1 MKVRI
6 DNVTKKFGNTT
17 AVNNFS
23 AELQDGHLICLLG
36 PSGCGKST
44 LLNMLCGIIPVTE
57 GKIYFDDKDVTKL
70 PPDQRNIG
78 MVFQNYALYPHM
90 TVAQNIAFPLEVLK
104 VKKDERKARVEEIAK
119 LVHVDNLLRRY
130 PSELSGGQQQRVA
143 IARAMVK
150 KPQLLLMDEPLSN
163 LDARLR
169 LEMREE
175 IRRIQK
181 ETGVTTVFVTHD
193 QEEAMSISD
202 SILLMKDGLL
212 IQSGLCQELYV
223 NPNSLFVAEFL
234 GNPPA
239 NKLSVVE
246 CEQSERIETTAEL
259 QKYIGDFDKLNHPAT
274 VAIRPEAFTL
284 DPNGTEAEI
293 LFISE
298 MGKDQIVTMTYLGN
312 TVRAILNLDE
322 LEQVV
327 STGSTTANA
336 SATTA
341 LIGRKIKV
349 GLKKKGV
356 FTFDKEGH
364 RCHPDSASC
373 HPELDSGSN

>member
-6 DNVTKKFGNTT
+6 DNVTKKFGHTI
-17 AVNNFS
+17 AVSNFS
-23 AELQDGHLICLLG
+23 AELEDGHLICLLG

-44 LLNMLCGIIPVTE
+44 LLNMMCGIVPVTE
-57 GKIYFDDKDVTKL
+57 GKIFFDDKDVTAL

-90 TVAQNIAFPLEVLK
+90 TVLENICFPLEVQK
-104 VKKDERKARVEEIAK
+104 VKKEERIERAKKIAE

-143 IARAMVK
+143 IARAMIK
-150 KPQLLLMDEPLSN
+150 NPKLLLMDEPLSN

-202 SILLMKDGLL
+202 SILLMKDGIL
-212 IQSGLCQELYV
+212 IQSGLCQELYKD
-223 NPNSLFVAEFL
+223 PNCLFVAEFL

-239 NKLSVVE
+239 NKITITEAENSVDA
-246 CEQSERIETTAEL
+246 IPYGL
-259 QKYIGDFDKLNHPAT
+259 DKLNHKGQLT
-274 VAIRPEAFTL
+274 IAIRPESFYL
-284 DPNGTEAEI
+284 DDKGTEAEI
-293 LFISE
+293 LSISE
-298 MGKDQIVTMTYLGN
+298 MGKDQIVTLSYLN
-312 TVRAILNLDE
+312 HTVRAILNLDDDN
-322 LEQVV
+322 LT
-327 STGSTTANA
+327 TGS
-336 SATTA
+336 
-341 LIGRKIKV
+341 KIKV

-356 FTFDKEGH
+356 FFFDDEG
-364 RCHPDSASC
+364 RR
-373 HPELDSGSN
+373 L

>member
-6 DNVTKKFGNTT
+6 DKVTKEFGHTR
-17 AVNNFS
+17 AVADFT

-44 LLNMLCGIIPVTE
+44 LLNMLCGIIPVTQ
-57 GKIYFDDKDVTKL
+57 GQIFFDDKDVTKL

-90 TVAQNIAFPLEVLK
+90 TVAQNIAFPLEVQK
-104 VKKDERKARVEEIAK
+104 VKKEERMARVEEIAK

-239 NKLSVVE
+239 NKLPASVVE
-246 CEQSERIETTAEL
+246 PVETTAEPGNIL
-259 QKYIGDFDKLNHPAT
+259 
-274 VAIRPEAFTL
+274 AIRPEAFTL
-284 DPNGTEAEI
+284 DENGTEAEI
-293 LFISE
+293 QFISE

-312 TVRAILNLDE
+312 TVHAILNLEDMK
-322 LEQVV
+322 VNP
-327 STGSTTANA
+327 GS
-336 SATTA
+336 
-341 LIGRKIKV
+341 KIKV

-364 RCHPDSASC
+364 RCHP
-373 HPELDSGSN
+373 ELDSGSN

>member
-17 AVNNFS
+17 AVSNFS
-23 AELQDGHLICLLG
+23 AELEDGHLICLLG

-44 LLNMLCGIIPVTE
+44 LLNMLCGIIPVTQ
-57 GKIYFDDKDVTKL
+57 GQIFFDDKDVTKL

-104 VKKDERKARVEEIAK
+104 VKKDERMARVEEIAK

-181 ETGVTTVFVTHD
+181 ETGVSTVFVTHD

-239 NKLSVVE
+239 NKLPASVVE
-246 CEQSERIETTAEL
+246 CEQSERIETTA
-259 QKYIGDFDKLNHPAT
+259 AT

-284 DPNGTEAEI
+284 DPDGTEAEI

-312 TVRAILNLDE
+312 TVRAILNLED
-322 LEQVV
+322 VV
-327 STGSTTANA
+327 STGSTTALA
-336 SATTA
+336 
-341 LIGRKIKV
+341 GKKIKV

-356 FTFDKEGH
+356 FTFDKEG
-364 RCHPDSASC
+364 RRLS
-373 HPELDSGSN
+373 

>member
-17 AVNNFS
+17 AVSNFS
-23 AELQDGHLICLLG
+23 AELEDGHLICLLG

-44 LLNMLCGIIPVTE
+44 LLNMLCGIIPVTQ

-239 NKLSVVE
+239 NKLPVVE
-246 CEQSERIETTAEL
+246 CEQSERIETTA
-259 QKYIGDFDKLNHPAT
+259 AT

-284 DPNGTEAEI
+284 DPNGIEAEI

-298 MGKDQIVTMTYLGN
+298 MGKDQIVTMKYLGN
-312 TVRAILNLDE
+312 TVRAILNLE
-322 LEQVV
+322 NSGLA
-327 STGSTTANA
+327 SGS
-336 SATTA
+336 
-341 LIGRKIKV
+341 KIKV

-356 FTFDKEGH
+356 FTFDKEGW
-364 RCHPDSASC
+364 RLS
-373 HPELDSGSN
+373 

>member
-6 DNVTKKFGNTT
+6 DNVTKTFGQTT
-17 AVNNFS
+17 AVSNFS
-23 AELQDGHLICLLG
+23 AELEDGHLICLLG

-44 LLNMLCGIIPVTE
+44 LLNMLCGIIPVSQ
-57 GKIYFDDKDVTKL
+57 GQIFFDDKDVTKL
-70 PPDQRNIG
+70 PPDKRNIG

-90 TVAQNIAFPLEVLK
+90 TVAENIAFPLEIQK
-104 VKKDERKARVEEIAK
+104 VKKDERKARVEQIAK

-181 ETGVTTVFVTHD
+181 ETGITTVFVTHD

-202 SILLMKDGLL
+202 SILLMKDGVL
-212 IQSGLCQELYV
+212 IQNGLCQELYV
-223 NPNSLFVAEFL
+223 NPNCLFVAEFL

-239 NKLSVVE
+239 NKII
-246 CEQSERIETTAEL
+246 Q
-259 QKYIGDFDKLNHPAT
+259 DDKIL
-274 VAIRPEAFTL
+274 AIRPEAFTL

-293 LFISE
+293 QFISE

-312 TVRAILNLDE
+312 TVRAILNLDQLEEE
-322 LEQVV
+322 LEDSSKGIKTNISLLGQ
-327 STGSTTANA
+327 
-336 SATTA
+336 
-341 LIGRKIKV
+341 KIKV
-349 GLKKKGV
+349 SVKQKGL
-356 FTFDKEGH
+356 FTFDKEG
-364 RCHPDSASC
+364 RRI
-373 HPELDSGSN
+373 

>member
-6 DNVTKKFGNTT
+6 DNVTKTFGQTT
-17 AVNNFS
+17 AVSNFS
-23 AELQDGHLICLLG
+23 AELEDGHLICLLG

-44 LLNMLCGIIPVTE
+44 LLNMLCGIIPVSQ
-57 GKIYFDDKDVTKL
+57 GQIFFDDKDVTKL

-90 TVAQNIAFPLEVLK
+90 TVAENIAFPLEIQK

-181 ETGVTTVFVTHD
+181 ETGITTVFVTHD

-202 SILLMKDGLL
+202 SILLMKDGVL
-212 IQSGLCQELYV
+212 IQNGLCQELYV
-223 NPNSLFVAEFL
+223 NPNCLFVAEFL

-239 NKLSVVE
+239 NKII
-246 CEQSERIETTAEL
+246 Q
-259 QKYIGDFDKLNHPAT
+259 DDKIL
-274 VAIRPEAFTL
+274 AIRPEAFTL

-293 LFISE
+293 QYISE

-312 TVRAILNLDE
+312 TVRAILNLDQLEEE
-322 LEQVV
+322 LEDSSKGIKTNISLLGQ
-327 STGSTTANA
+327 
-336 SATTA
+336 
-341 LIGRKIKV
+341 KIKV
-349 GLKKKGV
+349 SVKQKGL
-356 FTFDKEGH
+356 FTFDKEG
-364 RCHPDSASC
+364 RRI
-373 HPELDSGSN
+373 

>member
-1 MKVRI
+1 MQVRI
-6 DNVTKKFGNTT
+6 DNVTKKFGHTT
-17 AVNNFS
+17 AVSNFS
-23 AELQDGHLICLLG
+23 AELEDGHLICLLG

-57 GKIYFDDKDVTKL
+57 GKIFFDDKDVTAL

-90 TVAQNIAFPLEVLK
+90 TVSENISFPLEVLK
-104 VKKDERKARVEEIAK
+104 VNKEERKARVDAIAK
-119 LVHVDNLLRRY
+119 LVHVDTLLRRY

-150 KPQLLLMDEPLSN
+150 NPALLLMDEPLSN

-212 IQSGLCQELYV
+212 IQSGLCQELYK
-223 NPNSLFVAEFL
+223 NPNCLFVAEFL

-239 NKLSVVE
+239 NKLVE
-246 CEQSERIETTAEL
+246 D
-259 QKYIGDFDKLNHPAT
+259 QKIT
-274 VAIRPEAFTL
+274 AIRPESFYL
-284 DPNGTEAEI
+284 DDNGTEAEI
-293 LFISE
+293 LAISE
-298 MGKDQIVTMTYLGN
+298 MGKDQIVTLSYRGN
-312 TVRAILNLDE
+312 TVRAILNLEDE
-322 LEQVV
+322 
-327 STGSTTANA
+327 SITTGS
-336 SATTA
+336 
-341 LIGRKIKV
+341 KIKIS
-349 GLKKKGV
+349 LKEKGV
-356 FTFDKEGH
+356 FYFDNQG
-364 RCHPDSASC
+364 RR
-373 HPELDSGSN
+373 L

>member
-17 AVNNFS
+17 AVSDFS
-23 AELQDGHLICLLG
+23 AELEDGHLICLLG

-44 LLNMLCGIIPVTE
+44 LLNMLCGIIPVTQ
-57 GKIYFDDKDVTKL
+57 GQIFFDDKDVTKL

-90 TVAQNIAFPLEVLK
+90 TVAENISFPLEVLK
-104 VKKDERKARVEEIAK
+104 VKKEERKARVEEIAK

-239 NKLSVVE
+239 NKIEVTNAVVE
-246 CEQSERIETTAEL
+246 ALETTTKAEVGNIL
-259 QKYIGDFDKLNHPAT
+259 
-274 VAIRPEAFTL
+274 AIRPEAFTL
-284 DPNGTEAEI
+284 DPNGVEAEI

-298 MGKDQIVTMTYLGN
+298 MGKDQIVTMTYLEN
-312 TVRAILNLDE
+312 TVRAILNLDDMF
-322 LEQVV
+322 
-327 STGSTTANA
+327 STGSTTV
-336 SATTA
+336 SA
-341 LIGRKIKV
+341 GSKIKV

-356 FTFDKEGH
+356 FTFDKEG
-364 RCHPDSASC
+364 RRLS
-373 HPELDSGSN
+373 

>member
-1 MKVRI
+1 MRVRI
-6 DNVTKKFGNTT
+6 DNVTKKFGHTT
-17 AVNNFS
+17 AVSNFS

-57 GKIYFDDKDVTKL
+57 GQIFFDDKDVTKL

-90 TVAQNIAFPLEVLK
+90 TVAQNIAFPLEVQK
-104 VKKDERKARVEEIAK
+104 VSKEERKARVEEIAK

-223 NPNSLFVAEFL
+223 NPNCLFVAEFL

-239 NKLSVVE
+239 NKLPASVVE
-246 CEQSERIETTAEL
+246 PVETTAEPGNIL
-259 QKYIGDFDKLNHPAT
+259 
-274 VAIRPEAFTL
+274 AIRPEAFTL

-293 LFISE
+293 QFISE

-312 TVRAILNLDE
+312 TVRAILNLED
-322 LEQVV
+322 VV
-327 STGSTTANA
+327 STSSTTGF
-336 SATTA
+336 
-341 LIGRKIKV
+341 IGSKIKV

-356 FTFDKEGH
+356 FTFDKEG
-364 RCHPDSASC
+364 RRLS
-373 HPELDSGSN
+373 

>member
-17 AVNNFS
+17 AVSNFS
-23 AELQDGHLICLLG
+23 AELEDGHLICLLG

-44 LLNMLCGIIPVTE
+44 LLNMLCGIIPVTQ
-57 GKIYFDDKDVTKL
+57 GQIFFDDKDVTKL

-78 MVFQNYALYPHM
+78 MVFQNYALYPYM
-90 TVAQNIAFPLEVLK
+90 TVAENIAFPLEVLK

-119 LVHVDNLLRRY
+119 LVHVDNLLKRY

-239 NKLSVVE
+239 NKIVE
-246 CEQSERIETTAEL
+246 E
-259 QKYIGDFDKLNHPAT
+259 DKIT
-274 VAIRPEAFTL
+274 AIRPEAFTL

-298 MGKDQIVTMTYLGN
+298 MGKDQIVSMTYKGN

-322 LEQVV
+322 LV
-327 STGSTTANA
+327 STSSTTGLVG
-336 SATTA
+336 S
-341 LIGRKIKV
+341 KIKV

-356 FTFDKEGH
+356 FTFDKEG
-364 RCHPDSASC
+364 RRLS
-373 HPELDSGSN
+373 

>member
-6 DNVTKKFGNTT
+6 DNVTKKFGHTT
-17 AVNNFS
+17 AVSNFS
-23 AELQDGHLICLLG
+23 AELKDGHLICLLG

-44 LLNMLCGIIPVTE
+44 LLNMLCGIVPVTE
-57 GKIYFDDKDVTKL
+57 GKIYFDDKDVTSL

-90 TVAQNIAFPLEVLK
+90 TVAENISFPLEVLK
-104 VKKDERKARVEEIAK
+104 VKKDERKAKVEEISK

-163 LDARLR
+163 LGARLR

-223 NPNSLFVAEFL
+223 NPNCLFVAEFL

-239 NKLSVVE
+239 NKI
-246 CEQSERIETTAEL
+246 IEE
-259 QKYIGDFDKLNHPAT
+259 DKTL
-274 VAIRPEAFTL
+274 AIRPEAFTL
-284 DPNGTEAEI
+284 EPNGTEAEI

-298 MGKDQIVTMTYLGN
+298 MGKDQIVTMTYKGN
-312 TVRAILNLDE
+312 TVRAILNLDDKN
-322 LEQVV
+322 LT
-327 STGSTTANA
+327 TGS
-336 SATTA
+336 
-341 LIGRKIKV
+341 KIKV
-349 GLKKKGV
+349 GLKQKGV
-356 FTFDKEGH
+356 FYFDKEG
-364 RCHPDSASC
+364 RR
-373 HPELDSGSN
+373 L

>member
-6 DNVTKKFGNTT
+6 DNVTKTFGQTT
-17 AVNNFS
+17 AVSNFS
-23 AELQDGHLICLLG
+23 AELEDGHLICLLG

-44 LLNMLCGIIPVTE
+44 LLNMLCGIIPVSQ
-57 GKIYFDDKDVTKL
+57 GQIFFDDKDVTKL

-90 TVAQNIAFPLEVLK
+90 TVAENIAFPLEIQK
-104 VKKDERKARVEEIAK
+104 VKKDERKTRVEEIAK

-181 ETGVTTVFVTHD
+181 ETGITTVFVTHD

-202 SILLMKDGLL
+202 SILLMKDGVL
-212 IQSGLCQELYV
+212 IQNGLCQELYV
-223 NPNSLFVAEFL
+223 NPNCLFVAEFL

-239 NKLSVVE
+239 NKIIQE
-246 CEQSERIETTAEL
+246 
-259 QKYIGDFDKLNHPAT
+259 DKIL
-274 VAIRPEAFTL
+274 AIRPEAFTL

-293 LFISE
+293 QFISE

-312 TVRAILNLDE
+312 TVRAILNLDQLKEE
-322 LEQVV
+322 LEDSSKGIKTNISLLGQ
-327 STGSTTANA
+327 
-336 SATTA
+336 
-341 LIGRKIKV
+341 KIKV
-349 GLKKKGV
+349 SVKQKGL
-356 FTFDKEGH
+356 FTFDKEG
-364 RCHPDSASC
+364 RRI
-373 HPELDSGSN
+373 

>member
-6 DNVTKKFGNTT
+6 DNVTKKFGHTT
-17 AVNNFS
+17 AVSKFS

-57 GKIYFDDKDVTKL
+57 GQIFFDDKDVTKL

-90 TVAQNIAFPLEVLK
+90 TVAENIAFPLEVQK
-104 VKKDERKARVEEIAK
+104 VKKEERKARVEEIAK
-119 LVHVDNLLRRY
+119 LVHVDNLLKRY

-223 NPNSLFVAEFL
+223 NPNTLFVAEFL

-239 NKLSVVE
+239 NKIVE
-246 CEQSERIETTAEL
+246 
-259 QKYIGDFDKLNHPAT
+259 DDKIT
-274 VAIRPEAFTL
+274 AIRPEAFTL

-293 LFISE
+293 QFISE

-312 TVRAILNLDE
+312 TVRAILNLDDMN
-322 LEQVV
+322 V
-327 STGSTTANA
+327 GSG
-336 SATTA
+336 S
-341 LIGRKIKV
+341 KIKV

-364 RCHPDSASC
+364 RCHP
-373 HPELDSGSN
+373 ELDSGSIEKESR

>member
-6 DNVTKKFGNTT
+6 DNVTKTFGQTT
-17 AVNNFS
+17 AVSNFS
-23 AELQDGHLICLLG
+23 AELEDGHLICLLG

-44 LLNMLCGIIPVTE
+44 LLNMLCGIIPVSQ
-57 GKIYFDDKDVTKL
+57 GQIFFDDKDVTKL

-90 TVAQNIAFPLEVLK
+90 TVAENIAFPLEIQK
-104 VKKDERKARVEEIAK
+104 VKKDERKSRVEEIAK

-181 ETGVTTVFVTHD
+181 ETGITTVFVTHD

-202 SILLMKDGLL
+202 SILLMKDGVL
-212 IQSGLCQELYV
+212 IQNGLCQELYV
-223 NPNSLFVAEFL
+223 NPNCLFVAEFL

-239 NKLSVVE
+239 NKII
-246 CEQSERIETTAEL
+246 Q
-259 QKYIGDFDKLNHPAT
+259 DDKIL
-274 VAIRPEAFTL
+274 AIRPEAFTL

-293 LFISE
+293 QFISE

-312 TVRAILNLDE
+312 TVRAILNLEDSA
-322 LEQVV
+322 L
-327 STGSTTANA
+327 SAGS
-336 SATTA
+336 
-341 LIGRKIKV
+341 KIKV
-349 GLKKKGV
+349 SVKQKGL
-356 FTFDKEGH
+356 FTFDKEG
-364 RCHPDSASC
+364 RRI
-373 HPELDSGSN
+373 

>member
-6 DNVTKKFGNTT
+6 DNVTKTFGQTT
-17 AVNNFS
+17 AVSNFS
-23 AELQDGHLICLLG
+23 AELEDGHLICLLG

-44 LLNMLCGIIPVTE
+44 LLNMLCGIIPVSQ
-57 GKIYFDDKDVTKL
+57 GQIFFDDKDVTKL

-90 TVAQNIAFPLEVLK
+90 TVAENIAFPLEIQK

-181 ETGVTTVFVTHD
+181 ETGITTVFVTHD

-202 SILLMKDGLL
+202 SILLMKDGVL
-212 IQSGLCQELYV
+212 IQNGLCQELYV
-223 NPNSLFVAEFL
+223 NPNCLFVAEFL

-239 NKLSVVE
+239 NKIIQDDIIL
-246 CEQSERIETTAEL
+246 
-259 QKYIGDFDKLNHPAT
+259 
-274 VAIRPEAFTL
+274 AIRPEAFTL

-293 LFISE
+293 QYISE

-312 TVRAILNLDE
+312 TVRAILNLDQLKEE
-322 LEQVV
+322 LEDSSKGIKTNISLLGQ
-327 STGSTTANA
+327 
-336 SATTA
+336 
-341 LIGRKIKV
+341 KIKV
-349 GLKKKGV
+349 SVKQKGL
-356 FTFDKEGH
+356 FTFDKEG
-364 RCHPDSASC
+364 RRI
-373 HPELDSGSN
+373 

>member
-17 AVNNFS
+17 AVSNFS
-23 AELQDGHLICLLG
+23 AELEDGHLICLLG

-44 LLNMLCGIIPVTE
+44 LLNMLCGIIPVTQ

-239 NKLSVVE
+239 NKLPVVE
-246 CEQSERIETTAEL
+246 CEQSERIETTA
-259 QKYIGDFDKLNHPAT
+259 AT

-284 DPNGTEAEI
+284 DPNGIEAEI

-298 MGKDQIVTMTYLGN
+298 MGKDQIVTMKYLGN
-312 TVRAILNLDE
+312 TVRAILNLEDSG
-322 LEQVV
+322 LAA
-327 STGSTTANA
+327 GS
-336 SATTA
+336 
-341 LIGRKIKV
+341 KIKV

-356 FTFDKEGH
+356 FTFDKEGW
-364 RCHPDSASC
+364 RLS
-373 HPELDSGSN
+373 

>member
-6 DNVTKKFGNTT
+6 DNVTKKFGHTT
-17 AVNNFS
+17 AVADFT
-23 AELQDGHLICLLG
+23 AELEDGHLICLLG

-44 LLNMLCGIIPVTE
+44 LLNMLCGIIPVSQ
-57 GKIYFDDKDVTKL
+57 GQIFFDDKDVTKL

-90 TVAQNIAFPLEVLK
+90 TVAENIAFPLEVQK
-104 VKKDERKARVEEIAK
+104 VKKEERKARVEEIAK
-119 LVHVDNLLRRY
+119 LVHVDNLLKRY

-150 KPQLLLMDEPLSN
+150 KPDLLLMDEPLSN

-239 NKLSVVE
+239 NK
-246 CEQSERIETTAEL
+246 I
-259 QKYIGDFDKLNHPAT
+259 IDGDKIT
-274 VAIRPEAFTL
+274 AIRPEAFTL

-293 LFISE
+293 QFISE

-312 TVRAILNLDE
+312 TIRAILNLDDMK
-322 LEQVV
+322 V
-327 STGSTTANA
+327 GSG
-336 SATTA
+336 S
-341 LIGRKIKV
+341 KIKV

-364 RCHPDSASC
+364 RCHPEQQGC
-373 HPELDSGSN
+373 HPELDSGADAKDLR